1 MLAYYRYGYGNM
13 NMDWPFLFF
22 LGAMILSFWASI
34 KVRSNYSKFSKV
46 AVNSGMTGAEVAK
59 LILNRQGI
67 YDVTVQEVSGN
78 LTDHYDPRNKTV
90 RLSEGVYDGTSISAV
105 SIAAHEI
112 GHAIQHN
119 EAYYFLTFRS
129 ALAPIVSF
137 TSNFVFMLIIAG
149 FILQITSLVNLGII
163 LFSLTLL
170 FQIITLP
177 VEFDASNRALR
188 CLEDYRVITQDEK
201 KGSKKVLGAA
211 ALTYVA
217 AALVSL
223 AQLLRFLNMRRD

>member
-1 MLAYYRYGYGNM
+1 
-13 NMDWPFLFF
+13 
-22 LGAMILSFWASI
+22 
-34 KVRSNYSKFSKV
+34 
-46 AVNSGMTGAEVAK
+46 
-59 LILNRQGI
+59 
-67 YDVTVQEVSGN
+67 
-78 LTDHYDPRNKTV
+78 
-90 RLSEGVYDGTSISAV
+90 
-105 SIAAHEI
+105 
-112 GHAIQHN
+112 
-119 EAYYFLTFRS
+119 
-129 ALAPIVSF
+129 
-137 TSNFVFMLIIAG
+137 MLIIAG